1 MCLEPQLLALL
12 LLLHFCWA
20 NCRSTLELNKQGV
33 SLDCIFCK
41 ITSGQIP
48 ATFVAESEHAVA
60 FNDINPTQ
68 PVHVLVVPRDHYQD
82 VAELAV
88 SNSEALADLIQLGV
102 KVAELTSTGS
112 FRLQFNTGAEA
123 GQTVFHAHGHITSRT
138 PRS

>member
-1 MCLEPQLLALL
+1 M
-12 LLLHFCWA
+12 
-20 NCRSTLELNKQGV
+20 
-33 SLDCIFCK
+33 DCIFCK
-41 ITSGQIP
+41 ITSGEIP

-68 PVHVLVVPRDHYQD
+68 PVHVLVVPRVHYTD
-82 VAELAV
+82 VAHLAV
-88 SNSEALADLIQLGV
+88 SDTEVLADLIQLGV

>member
-1 MCLEPQLLALL
+1 MSRP
-12 LLLHFCWA
+12 
-20 NCRSTLELNKQGV
+20 TLELDKQGV

-41 ITSGQIP
+41 ITSGELP

-60 FNDINPTQ
+60 FNDINPAQ
-68 PVHVLVVPRDHYQD
+68 PVHVLIVPKVHYTD

-88 SNSEALADLIQLGV
+88 ADTAVLADLIQLGV
-102 KVAELTSTGS
+102 RVAELTSTGS

-138 PRS
+138 PRV

>member
-1 MCLEPQLLALL
+1 M
-12 LLLHFCWA
+12 
-20 NCRSTLELNKQGV
+20 
-33 SLDCIFCK
+33 DCIFCK
-41 ITSGQIP
+41 ITSGEIP

-60 FNDINPTQ
+60 FKDINPAQ
-68 PVHVLVVPRDHYQD
+68 PVHVLVVPRVHYKD
-82 VAELAV
+82 VAE
-88 SNSEALADLIQLGV
+88 LADLIQLGV

>member
-1 MCLEPQLLALL
+1 M
-12 LLLHFCWA
+12 
-20 NCRSTLELNKQGV
+20 
-33 SLDCIFCK
+33 DCIFCK
-41 ITSGQIP
+41 ITSGELP

-60 FNDINPTQ
+60 FNDIHPVA
-68 PVHVLVVPRDHYQD
+68 PVHVLIVPRVHFTD

-88 SNSEALADLIQLGV
+88 ANPEVLADLIQLGV
-102 KVAELTSTGS
+102 RVAELKSTGS